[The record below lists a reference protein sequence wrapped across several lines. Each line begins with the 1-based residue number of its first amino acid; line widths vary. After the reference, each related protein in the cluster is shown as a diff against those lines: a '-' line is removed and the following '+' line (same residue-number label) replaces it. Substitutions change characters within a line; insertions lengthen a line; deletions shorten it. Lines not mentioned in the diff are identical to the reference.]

1 MSERDADQKAEMPEL
16 DLWGS
21 GRNPSE
27 HRSMSASKT
36 AGTTDKKPATGK
48 ASMEAIVARENMLL
62 ALRAVERNAGAP
74 GVDGTTTGQL
84 RSYLRTH
91 WEQVKRQ
98 LLAGEYQP
106 QAVRRVDIPK
116 PGGGSRML
124 GIPTVLDRLIQQ
136 AIHQV
141 LSPVWEPDFSENS
154 YGFRPGRSAH
164 GAVEAARGHVEAG
177 HRWVVDLDLEK
188 FFDRVNHDV
197 LMARVSRKIEDKRVL
212 RLIRRYLQSGIMEGG
227 VVGVRSEGTPQGGP
241 LSPLLSNI
249 LLDDLDKELER
260 RGHRFCRYADDCNIY
275 VKSLRAGE
283 RVKESIKAFLM
294 GKLKLKVNEAK
305 SRVARPWESKFLG
318 YSMTVERRPR
328 LKAAGESVK
337 RFRDKVC
344 QLTRRGRG
352 RNMERVIKEDLNP
365 LLRGWANYYRK
376 AMTYGVFEEL
386 DGWVRR
392 KLRCLIWRRWKR
404 VYTRARRL
412 ISLGFAEAKAWRCAC
427 NGRGPWW
434 NAGSSHMNAAYPAG
448 VFRRMGLISILETV
462 KGHA

>member
-1 MSERDADQKAEMPEL
+1 MPEL

-27 HRSMSASKT
+27 HRIGSASKT
-36 AGTTDKKPATGK
+36 ASTTDKKAATG
-48 ASMEAIVARENMLL
+48 AATMEAIVARENMLL
-62 ALRAVERNAGAP
+62 AMRAVERNAGAA
-74 GVDGTTTGQL
+74 GVDGITTGQL
-84 RSYLRTH
+84 RGYLRTH
-91 WEQVKRQ
+91 WEQAKRQ

-141 LSPVWEPDFSENS
+141 LSPVWEPHFSENS
-154 YGFRPGRSAH
+154 YGFRPGRGAH
-164 GAVEAARGHVEAG
+164 GAVEAARAHVEAG

-197 LMARVSRKIEDKRVL
+197 LMVRVARKIEDKRVL
-212 RLIRRYLQSGIMEGG
+212 GLIRRYLQSGIMEGG
-227 VVGVRSEGTPQGGP
+227 VAGVRSEGTPQGGP

-283 RVKESIKAFLM
+283 RVKESIKAFLWS
-294 GKLKLKVNEAK
+294 KLKLVVNETK
-305 SRVARPWESKFLG
+305 SRVSRPWEGKFLG
-318 YSMTVERRPR
+318 YSMTVDRRPR

-337 RFRDKVC
+337 RFRDKVR

-352 RNMERVIKEDLNP
+352 RNMERFIKEDLNP

-412 ISLGFAEAKAWRCAC
+412 VSLGFTEAKAWSCAQ

-434 NAGSSHMNAAYPAG
+434 NAGAPHMNAAYPAG
-448 VFRRMGLISILETV
+448 AFRRMGLISVLEIV
-462 KGHA
+462 KAHA